1 MTYDRVDARK
11 EYVRQ
16 ARASFQEQEYDRIQR
31 SETDEPSLTHALVF
45 RIVLGILLFLLFV
58 LADMTDY
65 RIFDYSTTTIA
76 SEIEKDDY
84 TNAQKYV
91 MMLLADKSK

>member
-1 MTYDRVDARK
+1 MTYDRVEARK
-11 EYVRQ
+11 EYIRQ
-16 ARASFQEQEYDRIQR
+16 ARESFHEQENEWGQG
-31 SETDEPSLTHALVF
+31 SEVGDAVPTRTLAL

-58 LADMTDY
+58 LADITDY
-65 RIFDYSTTTIA
+65 KIFDCSTSTIA

-91 MMLLADKSK
+91 MMLLADQ

>member
-1 MTYDRVDARK
+1 MTYDQVEARK

-16 ARASFQEQEYDRIQR
+16 ARAAFHEQENDWGQS
-31 SETDEPSLTHALVF
+31 SEADDAVLSRTLAL

-58 LADMTDY
+58 LADITDY
-65 RIFDYSTTTIA
+65 RVFDCSTDTIA

-84 TNAQKYV
+84 TNVQKYV
-91 MMLLADKSK
+91 MMLLADK

>member
-1 MTYDRVDARK
+1 MTYDRVEARK

-16 ARASFQEQEYDRIQR
+16 ARASFHEQENGWGQG
-31 SETDEPSLTHALVF
+31 SEASDAVPTSTLAL

-58 LADMTDY
+58 LADITDY
-65 RIFDYSTTTIA
+65 KIFDCSTSTIA

-91 MMLLADKSK
+91 MMLLADQ

>member
-1 MTYDRVDARK
+1 MTYDQVEARK

-16 ARASFQEQEYDRIQR
+16 ARASFHEQENEWGQG
-31 SETDEPSLTHALVF
+31 SEADDAVLTRTLAL

-58 LADMTDY
+58 LADITDY
-65 RIFDYSTTTIA
+65 KVFDCSTSTIA

-91 MMLLADKSK
+91 MMLLADK

>member
-1 MTYDRVDARK
+1 MTYDRVEARK
-11 EYVRQ
+11 EYIRQ
-16 ARASFQEQEYDRIQR
+16 ARESFHEQKNGWGQG
-31 SETDEPSLTHALVF
+31 SEAGDAVPTSTLAL

-58 LADMTDY
+58 LADITDY
-65 RIFDYSTTTIA
+65 KIFDCSTSTIA

-91 MMLLADKSK
+91 MMLLADQ

>member
-1 MTYDRVDARK
+1 MTYDRVEARK
-11 EYVRQ
+11 EYIRQ
-16 ARASFQEQEYDRIQR
+16 ARESFHEQENGWGQG
-31 SETDEPSLTHALVF
+31 SEAGDAVPTSTLAL

-58 LADMTDY
+58 LADITDY
-65 RIFDYSTTTIA
+65 KIFDCSTSRIA

-91 MMLLADKSK
+91 MMLLADQ